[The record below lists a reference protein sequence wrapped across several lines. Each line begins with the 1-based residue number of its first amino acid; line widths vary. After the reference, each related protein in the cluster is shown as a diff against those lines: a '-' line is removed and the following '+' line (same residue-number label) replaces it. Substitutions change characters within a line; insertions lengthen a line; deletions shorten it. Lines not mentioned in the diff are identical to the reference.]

1 MLRAGLRALNALL
14 VAASAYLLATGV
26 RPLLSTA
33 PVPEASLGAEAEGAA
48 PSASGREPSFERYR
62 AVASRD
68 LFRGGPPSAGPPAP
82 PPEEVIEES
91 DLRYRLVGTAAAAR
105 DPHRSVAVV
114 EDESSRQ
121 TVLVRPDHELS
132 GARVVRIE
140 RKRIVV
146 ENKGQLQE
154 IKFEENPGALPP
166 PGSPAARAA
175 PQKGARRTPNR
186 VPAAMPAAP
195 PAVTPAGLQQKVL
208 ELSAQA
214 SAAAEATAGQSQA
227 VKRTQS
233 ILTQARIIPRYA
245 EDGAMSGLEVS
256 SIRPGSLLEAAGFE
270 NGDLVVA
277 VNGAPLADPGEG
289 LKVFRELATA
299 ERFVVSV
306 ERQGAVLELQYQA
319 EAQ

>member
-1 MLRAGLRALNALL
+1 MLRTGLRALNALL

-26 RPLLSTA
+26 RPMLSTA
-33 PVPEASLGAEAEGAA
+33 PVPEVSLGGDAEGAK
-48 PSASGREPSFERYR
+48 PSAPGPESSFERYR
-62 AVASRD
+62 AVAARD
-68 LFRGGPPSAGPPAP
+68 LFRGGPPSAEPPPP

-91 DLRYRLVGTAAAAR
+91 DLRYRLVGTAAAAS

-121 TVLVRPDHELS
+121 TVLVRPDHQLS

-154 IKFEENPGALPP
+154 IKFAESPGALPP
-166 PGSPAARAA
+166 PGSPA
-175 PQKGARRTPNR
+175 PPGSQKGARRTPGR
-186 VPAAMPAAP
+186 VPSGMSAAP
-195 PAVTPAGLQQKVL
+195 PGVTPSGLEQKVL

-214 SAAAEATAGQSQA
+214 SAAEATAGQAQA

-245 EDGAMSGLEVS
+245 EDGGMSGLEVS

-270 NGDLVVA
+270 NGDLVLA
-277 VNGAPLADPGEG
+277 INGTPLSDPGQG

-299 ERFVVSV
+299 ERFVVNV